1 MTASTLAARLVT
13 HDDVRYINHQ
23 LTASGVPVTAQ
34 LDGPPGTILLHCA
47 LSPTTPQIARTL
59 HVIRAVTCA
68 PMHWAGA

>member
-1 MTASTLAARLVT
+1 MTASTLAARLVS
-13 HDDVRYINHQ
+13 HDDVRRINRQ
-23 LTASGVPVTAQ
+23 LTAARIPVTAR

-59 HVIRAVTCA
+59 HIIRAVTCA